1 MKGVDKAPKPQYLM
15 PKPQCLMPKPTSLM
29 PREDNA
35 NTGLS
40 I

>member
-1 MKGVDKAPKPQYLM
+1 MKGVDKAPKPQY
-15 PKPQCLMPKPTSLM
+15 LMPKPTSLM